1 MLEWIVSSSVLA
13 ALMIV
18 LRYLLRGHISLRLQY
33 SIWLILL
40 LRLLLPVSLGTSPVS
55 VANALPQA
63 AEFNYVQTN
72 QSQGDDSSVYIT
84 PPQVDSDTSVPAQQ
98 PFDWAGL
105 AMKLWAAGA
114 LVLLL
119 WFAAINLSLW
129 KKLCRSRRIL
139 SVPDYPLSVYITNNI
154 EAPCLFGLFRPC
166 VYLTPET
173 AVDGPALRHVLEHEG
188 AHWRHGDHIWALMRG
203 LCLALHWYN
212 PLVWWAAVLSGRDAE
227 LACDEAALKRLGEEQ
242 RGSYGRTLLSIT
254 CGRRPELMRAAA
266 TMTGGKRGIYERI
279 LMLARRPRTAVLTLA
294 LVMFLVFKKV
304 NIVIASIIASIVL
317 AVLDG
322 QNVVTAMS
330 ETFMTGTANYV
341 KNFFLLFFVSA
352 LFGKMMSNVQEVK
365 ARGARVLAV
374 APEGDRRIFAEADDV
389 LFAPRGE
396 ELFAAAPELVPLQLF
411 AYYVALENGCVQIE
425 LACNRLRTNAHRFYE
440 REGMKN
446 FHCKF
451 PKPLVGGNAGENRLG
466 R

>member
-13 ALMIV
+13 ALMIE

-129 KKLCRSRRIL
+129 KKLCRSRRRL

-173 AVDGPALRHVLEHEG
+173 AVDGPALRHVLEHER

-242 RGSYGRTLLSIT
+242 RGSYGSTLLSIT

-294 LVMFLVFKKV
+294 LVILAAVFFTGCTFTGAEGPDWREQYMAFWDSWDIKDSLEHQGFQL
-304 NIVIASIIASIVL
+304 ID
-317 AVLDG
+317 LDF
-322 QNVVTAMS
+322 N
-330 ETFMTGTANYV
+330 GT
-341 KNFFLLFFVSA
+341 
-352 LFGKMMSNVQEVK
+352 
-365 ARGARVLAV
+365 
-374 APEGDRRIFAEADDV
+374 
-389 LFAPRGE
+389 
-396 ELFAAAPELVPLQLF
+396 PELIAWFAGGPVTMASQVFGLVDGRARIWRQLNKEYEVIPVDSRPF
-411 AYYVALENGCVQIE
+411 TLSVFDGDDLSNESLAALMEAWEPIDV
-425 LACNRLRTNAHRFYE
+425 
-440 REGMKN
+440 EG
-446 FHCKF
+446 
-451 PKPLVGGNAGENRLG
+451 LG
-466 R
+466 A

>member
-129 KKLCRSRRIL
+129 KKLCRSRRRL

-173 AVDGPALRHVLEHEG
+173 AVDGPALRHVLEHER

-242 RGSYGRTLLSIT
+242 RGSYGSTLLSIT

-294 LVMFLVFKKV
+294 LVILAAVFFTGCTFTG
-304 NIVIASIIASIVL
+304 AEGPDWREQYL
-317 AVLDG
+317 AFWDSWDIKDSLEHQGFQLIDLDF
-322 QNVVTAMS
+322 N
-330 ETFMTGTANYV
+330 GT
-341 KNFFLLFFVSA
+341 
-352 LFGKMMSNVQEVK
+352 
-365 ARGARVLAV
+365 
-374 APEGDRRIFAEADDV
+374 
-389 LFAPRGE
+389 
-396 ELFAAAPELVPLQLF
+396 PELIAWFAGGPVTMASQVFGLVDGRARIWRQLNKEYEVIPVDSRPF
-411 AYYVALENGCVQIE
+411 TLSVFDGDDLSNESLAALMEAWEPIDV
-425 LACNRLRTNAHRFYE
+425 
-440 REGMKN
+440 EG
-446 FHCKF
+446 
-451 PKPLVGGNAGENRLG
+451 LG
-466 R
+466 A

>member
-119 WFAAINLSLW
+119 WFTAINLSLW
-129 KKLCRSRRIL
+129 KKLCRSRRRL

-212 PLVWWAAVLSGRDAE
+212 PLVWWAAPLPARRD
-227 LACDEAALKRLGEEQ
+227 R
-242 RGSYGRTLLSIT
+242 
-254 CGRRPELMRAAA
+254 
-266 TMTGGKRGIYERI
+266 TGGSSIWRSGTVGTS
-279 LMLARRPRTAVLTLA
+279 RTAW
-294 LVMFLVFKKV
+294 
-304 NIVIASIIASIVL
+304 SIRAFS
-317 AVLDG
+317 
-322 QNVVTAMS
+322 S
-330 ETFMTGTANYV
+330 
-341 KNFFLLFFVSA
+341 
-352 LFGKMMSNVQEVK
+352 
-365 ARGARVLAV
+365 
-374 APEGDRRIFAEADDV
+374 
-389 LFAPRGE
+389 
-396 ELFAAAPELVPLQLF
+396 
-411 AYYVALENGCVQIE
+411 
-425 LACNRLRTNAHRFYE
+425 
-440 REGMKN
+440 
-446 FHCKF
+446 
-451 PKPLVGGNAGENRLG
+451 
-466 R
+466 

>member
-84 PPQVDSDTSVPAQQ
+84 PQQVDSDTSVPAQQ

-129 KKLCRSRRIL
+129 KKLCRSRRRL

-173 AVDGPALRHVLEHEG
+173 AVDGPALRHVLEHER

-294 LVMFLVFKKV
+294 LVIL
-304 NIVIASIIASIVL
+304 
-317 AVLDG
+317 
-322 QNVVTAMS
+322 
-330 ETFMTGTANYV
+330 
-341 KNFFLLFFVSA
+341 
-352 LFGKMMSNVQEVK
+352 
-365 ARGARVLAV
+365 
-374 APEGDRRIFAEADDV
+374 
-389 LFAPRGE
+389 
-396 ELFAAAPELVPLQLF
+396 AAAFFTGCTFTGAEGPDWREQYLAFWDSWDIKDSLEHQGFQLIDLDFNGTPELIAWFAGGPVTMASQVFGLVDGRARIWRQLNKEYEVIPVDSRPF
-411 AYYVALENGCVQIE
+411 TLSVFDGDDLSNESLAALMEAWEPIDV
-425 LACNRLRTNAHRFYE
+425 
-440 REGMKN
+440 EG
-446 FHCKF
+446 
-451 PKPLVGGNAGENRLG
+451 LG
-466 R
+466 A

>member
-72 QSQGDDSSVYIT
+72 QSQGDDSSVYIA

-129 KKLCRSRRIL
+129 KKLCRSRRRL

-173 AVDGPALRHVLEHEG
+173 AVDGPALRHVLEHER

-294 LVMFLVFKKV
+294 LVILAAVFFTGCTFTG
-304 NIVIASIIASIVL
+304 AEGPDWREQYL
-317 AVLDG
+317 AFWDSWDIKDSLEHQGFQLIDLDF
-322 QNVVTAMS
+322 N
-330 ETFMTGTANYV
+330 GT
-341 KNFFLLFFVSA
+341 
-352 LFGKMMSNVQEVK
+352 
-365 ARGARVLAV
+365 
-374 APEGDRRIFAEADDV
+374 
-389 LFAPRGE
+389 
-396 ELFAAAPELVPLQLF
+396 PELIAWFAGGPVTMASQVFGLVDGRARIWRQLNKEYEVIPVDSRPF
-411 AYYVALENGCVQIE
+411 TLSVFDGDDLSNESLAALMEAWEPIDV
-425 LACNRLRTNAHRFYE
+425 
-440 REGMKN
+440 EG
-446 FHCKF
+446 
-451 PKPLVGGNAGENRLG
+451 LG
-466 R
+466 A

>member
-33 SIWLILL
+33 SFWLILL

-129 KKLCRSRRIL
+129 KKLCRSRRRL

-173 AVDGPALRHVLEHEG
+173 AVDGPALRHVLEHER

-294 LVMFLVFKKV
+294 LVILAAVFFTGCTFTG
-304 NIVIASIIASIVL
+304 AEGPDWREQYL
-317 AVLDG
+317 AFWDSWDIKDSLEHQGFQLIDLDF
-322 QNVVTAMS
+322 N
-330 ETFMTGTANYV
+330 GT
-341 KNFFLLFFVSA
+341 
-352 LFGKMMSNVQEVK
+352 
-365 ARGARVLAV
+365 
-374 APEGDRRIFAEADDV
+374 
-389 LFAPRGE
+389 
-396 ELFAAAPELVPLQLF
+396 PELIAWFAGGPVTMASQVFGLVDGRARIWRQLNKEYEVIPVDSRPF
-411 AYYVALENGCVQIE
+411 TLSVFDGDDLSNESLAALMEAWEPIDV
-425 LACNRLRTNAHRFYE
+425 
-440 REGMKN
+440 EG
-446 FHCKF
+446 
-451 PKPLVGGNAGENRLG
+451 LG
-466 R
+466 A

>member
-13 ALMIV
+13 ALMIE

-129 KKLCRSRRIL
+129 KKLCRSRRRL
-139 SVPDYPLSVYITNNI
+139 SVPDYPLKVYITNNI
-154 EAPCLFGLFRPC
+154 ESPCLFGLFRPC
-166 VYLTPET
+166 VYLTQET
-173 AVDGPALRHVLEHEG
+173 AVDGPALRHVLEHER

-242 RGSYGRTLLSIT
+242 RGSYGSTLLSIT

-294 LVMFLVFKKV
+294 LVILAAVFFTGCTFTG
-304 NIVIASIIASIVL
+304 AEGPDWREQYL
-317 AVLDG
+317 AFWDSWDIKDSLEHQGFQLIDLDF
-322 QNVVTAMS
+322 N
-330 ETFMTGTANYV
+330 GT
-341 KNFFLLFFVSA
+341 
-352 LFGKMMSNVQEVK
+352 
-365 ARGARVLAV
+365 
-374 APEGDRRIFAEADDV
+374 
-389 LFAPRGE
+389 
-396 ELFAAAPELVPLQLF
+396 PELIAWFAGGPVTMASQVFGLVDGRARIWRQLNKEYEVIPVDSRPF
-411 AYYVALENGCVQIE
+411 TLSVFDGDDLSNESLAALMEAWEPIDV
-425 LACNRLRTNAHRFYE
+425 
-440 REGMKN
+440 EG
-446 FHCKF
+446 
-451 PKPLVGGNAGENRLG
+451 LG
-466 R
+466 A

>member
-63 AEFNYVQTN
+63 AEFNYVQAN

-84 PPQVDSDTSVPAQQ
+84 PPQVDYDTSVPAQQ

-129 KKLCRSRRIL
+129 KKLCRSRRRQ

-173 AVDGPALRHVLEHEG
+173 AVDGPALRHVLEHER

-242 RGSYGRTLLSIT
+242 RGNYGRTLLSIT

-294 LVMFLVFKKV
+294 LVILAAVFFTGCTFTG
-304 NIVIASIIASIVL
+304 AEGPDWREQYL
-317 AVLDG
+317 AFWDSWDIKDSLEHQGFQLIDLDF
-322 QNVVTAMS
+322 N
-330 ETFMTGTANYV
+330 GT
-341 KNFFLLFFVSA
+341 
-352 LFGKMMSNVQEVK
+352 
-365 ARGARVLAV
+365 
-374 APEGDRRIFAEADDV
+374 
-389 LFAPRGE
+389 
-396 ELFAAAPELVPLQLF
+396 PELIAWFAGGPVTMASQVFGLVDGRARIWRQLNKEYEVIPVDSRPF
-411 AYYVALENGCVQIE
+411 TLSVFDGDDLSNESLAALMEAWEPIDV
-425 LACNRLRTNAHRFYE
+425 
-440 REGMKN
+440 EG
-446 FHCKF
+446 
-451 PKPLVGGNAGENRLG
+451 LG
-466 R
+466 A

>member
-84 PPQVDSDTSVPAQQ
+84 PQQVDSDTSVPAQQ

-129 KKLCRSRRIL
+129 KKLCRSRRRL

-173 AVDGPALRHVLEHEG
+173 AVDGPALRHVLEHER

-294 LVMFLVFKKV
+294 LVILAAVFFTGCTFTG
-304 NIVIASIIASIVL
+304 AEGPDWREQYL
-317 AVLDG
+317 AFWDSWDIKDSLEHQGFQLIDLDF
-322 QNVVTAMS
+322 N
-330 ETFMTGTANYV
+330 GT
-341 KNFFLLFFVSA
+341 
-352 LFGKMMSNVQEVK
+352 
-365 ARGARVLAV
+365 
-374 APEGDRRIFAEADDV
+374 
-389 LFAPRGE
+389 
-396 ELFAAAPELVPLQLF
+396 PELIAWFAGGPVTMASQVFGLVDGRARIWRQLNKEYEVIPVDSRPF
-411 AYYVALENGCVQIE
+411 TLSVFDGDDLSNESLAALMEAWEPIDV
-425 LACNRLRTNAHRFYE
+425 
-440 REGMKN
+440 EG
-446 FHCKF
+446 
-451 PKPLVGGNAGENRLG
+451 LG
-466 R
+466 A

>member
-129 KKLCRSRRIL
+129 KKLCRSRSRL

-173 AVDGPALRHVLEHEG
+173 AVDGPALRHVLEHER

-294 LVMFLVFKKV
+294 LVILAAVFFTGCTFTG
-304 NIVIASIIASIVL
+304 AEGPDWREQYL
-317 AVLDG
+317 AFWDSWDIKDSLEHQGFQLIDLDF
-322 QNVVTAMS
+322 N
-330 ETFMTGTANYV
+330 GT
-341 KNFFLLFFVSA
+341 
-352 LFGKMMSNVQEVK
+352 
-365 ARGARVLAV
+365 
-374 APEGDRRIFAEADDV
+374 
-389 LFAPRGE
+389 
-396 ELFAAAPELVPLQLF
+396 PELIAWF
-411 AYYVALENGCVQIE
+411 A
-425 LACNRLRTNAHRFYE
+425 
-440 REGMKN
+440 
-446 FHCKF
+446 
-451 PKPLVGGNAGENRLG
+451 GGL
-466 R
+466 

>member
-84 PPQVDSDTSVPAQQ
+84 LPQVDSDTSVPAQQ

-119 WFAAINLSLW
+119 WFTAINLSLW
-129 KKLCRSRRIL
+129 KKLCRSRRRL

-173 AVDGPALRHVLEHEG
+173 AVDGPALMHVLEHER

-212 PLVWWAAVLSGRDAE
+212 PLVWWVAVLSGRDAE

-242 RGSYGRTLLSIT
+242 RGSYGSTLLSIT

-294 LVMFLVFKKV
+294 LVILAAVFFTGCTFTG
-304 NIVIASIIASIVL
+304 AEGPDWREQYL
-317 AVLDG
+317 AFWDSWDIKDSLEHQGFQLIDLDF
-322 QNVVTAMS
+322 N
-330 ETFMTGTANYV
+330 GT
-341 KNFFLLFFVSA
+341 
-352 LFGKMMSNVQEVK
+352 
-365 ARGARVLAV
+365 
-374 APEGDRRIFAEADDV
+374 
-389 LFAPRGE
+389 
-396 ELFAAAPELVPLQLF
+396 PELIAWFAGGPVTMASQVFGLVDGRARIWRQLNKEYEVIPVDSRPF
-411 AYYVALENGCVQIE
+411 TLSVFDGDDLSNESLAALMEAWEPIDV
-425 LACNRLRTNAHRFYE
+425 
-440 REGMKN
+440 EG
-446 FHCKF
+446 
-451 PKPLVGGNAGENRLG
+451 LG
-466 R
+466 A

>member
-72 QSQGDDSSVYIT
+72 QSQGDDGSVYIT

-129 KKLCRSRRIL
+129 KKLCRSRRRL
-139 SVPDYPLSVYITNNI
+139 SVPDYPLKVYITNNI
-154 EAPCLFGLFRPC
+154 ESPCLFGLFRPC
-166 VYLTPET
+166 VYLTQET
-173 AVDGPALRHVLEHEG
+173 AVDGPALRHVLEHER

-212 PLVWWAAVLSGRDAE
+212 PLVWWVAVLSGRDAE

-242 RGSYGRTLLSIT
+242 RGSYGSTLLSIT

-294 LVMFLVFKKV
+294 LVILAAVFFTGCTFTG
-304 NIVIASIIASIVL
+304 AEGPDWREQYL
-317 AVLDG
+317 AFWDSWDIKDSLEHQGFQLIDLDF
-322 QNVVTAMS
+322 N
-330 ETFMTGTANYV
+330 GT
-341 KNFFLLFFVSA
+341 
-352 LFGKMMSNVQEVK
+352 
-365 ARGARVLAV
+365 
-374 APEGDRRIFAEADDV
+374 
-389 LFAPRGE
+389 
-396 ELFAAAPELVPLQLF
+396 PELIAWFAGGPVTMASQVFGLVDGRARIWRQLNKEYEVIPVDSRPF
-411 AYYVALENGCVQIE
+411 TLSVFDGDDLSNESLAALMEAWEPIDV
-425 LACNRLRTNAHRFYE
+425 
-440 REGMKN
+440 EG
-446 FHCKF
+446 
-451 PKPLVGGNAGENRLG
+451 LG
-466 R
+466 A

>member
-98 PFDWAGL
+98 PFDWAVL

-129 KKLCRSRRIL
+129 KKLCRSRRRL

-173 AVDGPALRHVLEHEG
+173 AVDGPALRHVLEHER

-294 LVMFLVFKKV
+294 LVILAAVFFTGCTFTG
-304 NIVIASIIASIVL
+304 AEGPDWREQYL
-317 AVLDG
+317 AFWDSWDIKDSLEHQGFQLIDLDF
-322 QNVVTAMS
+322 N
-330 ETFMTGTANYV
+330 GT
-341 KNFFLLFFVSA
+341 
-352 LFGKMMSNVQEVK
+352 
-365 ARGARVLAV
+365 
-374 APEGDRRIFAEADDV
+374 
-389 LFAPRGE
+389 
-396 ELFAAAPELVPLQLF
+396 PELIAWFAGGPVTMASQVFGLVDGRSRIWRQLNKEYEVIPVDSRPF
-411 AYYVALENGCVQIE
+411 TLSVFDGDDLSNESLAALMEAWEPIDV
-425 LACNRLRTNAHRFYE
+425 
-440 REGMKN
+440 EG
-446 FHCKF
+446 
-451 PKPLVGGNAGENRLG
+451 LG
-466 R
+466 A

>member
-40 LRLLLPVSLGTSPVS
+40 LRMLLPVSLGTSPVS

-129 KKLCRSRRIL
+129 KKLCRSRRRL

-173 AVDGPALRHVLEHEG
+173 AVDGPALWHVLEHER

-242 RGSYGRTLLSIT
+242 RGNYGRTLLSIT

-294 LVMFLVFKKV
+294 LVILAAVFFTGCTFTG
-304 NIVIASIIASIVL
+304 AEGPDWREQYL
-317 AVLDG
+317 AFWDSWDIKDSLEHQGFQLIDLDF
-322 QNVVTAMS
+322 N
-330 ETFMTGTANYV
+330 GT
-341 KNFFLLFFVSA
+341 
-352 LFGKMMSNVQEVK
+352 
-365 ARGARVLAV
+365 
-374 APEGDRRIFAEADDV
+374 
-389 LFAPRGE
+389 
-396 ELFAAAPELVPLQLF
+396 PELIAWFAGGPVTMASQVFGLVDGRARIWRQLNKEYEVIPVDSRPF
-411 AYYVALENGCVQIE
+411 TLSVFDGDDLSNESLAALMEAWEPIDV
-425 LACNRLRTNAHRFYE
+425 
-440 REGMKN
+440 EG
-446 FHCKF
+446 
-451 PKPLVGGNAGENRLG
+451 LG
-466 R
+466 A

>member
-13 ALMIV
+13 ALMIE

-129 KKLCRSRRIL
+129 KKLCRSRRRL

-166 VYLTPET
+166 VYLTQET
-173 AVDGPALRHVLEHEG
+173 AVDGPALRHVLEHER

-242 RGSYGRTLLSIT
+242 RGSYGSTLLSIT

-294 LVMFLVFKKV
+294 LVILAAVFFTGCTFTGAEGPDWREQYMAFWDSWDIKDSLEHQGFQL
-304 NIVIASIIASIVL
+304 ID
-317 AVLDG
+317 LDF
-322 QNVVTAMS
+322 N
-330 ETFMTGTANYV
+330 GT
-341 KNFFLLFFVSA
+341 
-352 LFGKMMSNVQEVK
+352 
-365 ARGARVLAV
+365 
-374 APEGDRRIFAEADDV
+374 
-389 LFAPRGE
+389 
-396 ELFAAAPELVPLQLF
+396 PELIAWFAGGPVTMASQVFGLVDGRARIWRQLNKEYEVIPVDSRPF
-411 AYYVALENGCVQIE
+411 TLSVFDGDDLSNESLAALMEAWEPIDV
-425 LACNRLRTNAHRFYE
+425 
-440 REGMKN
+440 EG
-446 FHCKF
+446 
-451 PKPLVGGNAGENRLG
+451 LG
-466 R
+466 A

>member
-63 AEFNYVQTN
+63 AEYNYVQTN

-119 WFAAINLSLW
+119 WFAAINLSLC
-129 KKLCRSRRIL
+129 KKLCRSRRRL

-173 AVDGPALRHVLEHEG
+173 AVDGPALRHVLEHER

-294 LVMFLVFKKV
+294 LVILAAVFFTGCTFTG
-304 NIVIASIIASIVL
+304 AEGPDWREQYL
-317 AVLDG
+317 AFWDSWDIKDSLEHQGFQLIDLDF
-322 QNVVTAMS
+322 N
-330 ETFMTGTANYV
+330 GT
-341 KNFFLLFFVSA
+341 
-352 LFGKMMSNVQEVK
+352 
-365 ARGARVLAV
+365 
-374 APEGDRRIFAEADDV
+374 
-389 LFAPRGE
+389 
-396 ELFAAAPELVPLQLF
+396 PELIAWFAGGPVTMASQVFGLVDGRARIWRQLNKEYEVIPVDSRPF
-411 AYYVALENGCVQIE
+411 TLSVFDGDDLSNESLAALMEAWEPIDV
-425 LACNRLRTNAHRFYE
+425 
-440 REGMKN
+440 EG
-446 FHCKF
+446 
-451 PKPLVGGNAGENRLG
+451 LG
-466 R
+466 A

>member
-33 SIWLILL
+33 SFWLILL

-72 QSQGDDSSVYIT
+72 QSQGDDGSVYIT

-129 KKLCRSRRIL
+129 KKLCRSRRRL

-173 AVDGPALRHVLEHEG
+173 AVDGPALRHVLEHER

-294 LVMFLVFKKV
+294 LVILAAVFFTGCTFTG
-304 NIVIASIIASIVL
+304 AEGPDWREQYL
-317 AVLDG
+317 AFWDSWDIKDSLEHQGFQLIDLDF
-322 QNVVTAMS
+322 N
-330 ETFMTGTANYV
+330 GT
-341 KNFFLLFFVSA
+341 
-352 LFGKMMSNVQEVK
+352 
-365 ARGARVLAV
+365 
-374 APEGDRRIFAEADDV
+374 
-389 LFAPRGE
+389 
-396 ELFAAAPELVPLQLF
+396 PELIAWFAGGPVTMASQVFGLVDGRARIWRQLNKEYEVIPVDSRPF
-411 AYYVALENGCVQIE
+411 TLSVFDGDDLSNESLAALMEAWEPIDV
-425 LACNRLRTNAHRFYE
+425 
-440 REGMKN
+440 EG
-446 FHCKF
+446 
-451 PKPLVGGNAGENRLG
+451 LG
-466 R
+466 A

>member
-119 WFAAINLSLW
+119 WFAAINLSLC
-129 KKLCRSRRIL
+129 KKLCRSRRRL

-173 AVDGPALRHVLEHEG
+173 AVDGPALRHVLEHER

-294 LVMFLVFKKV
+294 LVILAAVFFTGCTFTGAEGPDWREQYLAFWDSWDIKDSLEHQGFQLIDLDFNGTPELIAWFAGGPVTMASQVFGLV
-304 NIVIASIIASIVL
+304 
-317 AVLDG
+317 DG
-322 QNVVTAMS
+322 QARIWRQLNKEYEVIPVDSRPFTLSVFDGDDLSNESLA
-330 ETFMTGTANYV
+330 
-341 KNFFLLFFVSA
+341 A
-352 LFGKMMSNVQEVK
+352 LMEAWEPIDVEGL
-365 ARGARVLAV
+365 GA
-374 APEGDRRIFAEADDV
+374 
-389 LFAPRGE
+389 
-396 ELFAAAPELVPLQLF
+396 
-411 AYYVALENGCVQIE
+411 
-425 LACNRLRTNAHRFYE
+425 
-440 REGMKN
+440 
-446 FHCKF
+446 
-451 PKPLVGGNAGENRLG
+451 
-466 R
+466 

>member
-13 ALMIV
+13 ALMIE

-129 KKLCRSRRIL
+129 KKLCRSRRRL
-139 SVPDYPLSVYITNNI
+139 SVPDYPLKVYITNNI
-154 EAPCLFGLFRPC
+154 ESPCLFGLFRPC
-166 VYLTPET
+166 VYLTQET
-173 AVDGPALRHVLEHEG
+173 AVDGPALRHVLEHER

-242 RGSYGRTLLSIT
+242 RGSYGSTLLSIT

-294 LVMFLVFKKV
+294 LVILAAVFFTGCTFTGAEGPDWREQYMAFWDSWDIKDSLEHQGFQL
-304 NIVIASIIASIVL
+304 ID
-317 AVLDG
+317 LDF
-322 QNVVTAMS
+322 N
-330 ETFMTGTANYV
+330 GT
-341 KNFFLLFFVSA
+341 
-352 LFGKMMSNVQEVK
+352 
-365 ARGARVLAV
+365 
-374 APEGDRRIFAEADDV
+374 
-389 LFAPRGE
+389 
-396 ELFAAAPELVPLQLF
+396 PELIAWFAGGPVTMASQVFGLVDGRARIWRQLNKEYEVIPVDSRPF
-411 AYYVALENGCVQIE
+411 TLSVFDGDDLSNESLAALMEAWEPIDV
-425 LACNRLRTNAHRFYE
+425 
-440 REGMKN
+440 EG
-446 FHCKF
+446 
-451 PKPLVGGNAGENRLG
+451 LG
-466 R
+466 A

>member
-72 QSQGDDSSVYIT
+72 QSQGDDGSVYIT

-173 AVDGPALRHVLEHEG
+173 AVDGPALRHVLEHER

-294 LVMFLVFKKV
+294 LVILAAVFFTGCTFTG
-304 NIVIASIIASIVL
+304 AEGPDWREQYL
-317 AVLDG
+317 AFWDSWDIKDSLEHQGFQLIDLDF
-322 QNVVTAMS
+322 N
-330 ETFMTGTANYV
+330 GT
-341 KNFFLLFFVSA
+341 
-352 LFGKMMSNVQEVK
+352 
-365 ARGARVLAV
+365 
-374 APEGDRRIFAEADDV
+374 
-389 LFAPRGE
+389 
-396 ELFAAAPELVPLQLF
+396 PELIAWFAGGPVTMASQVFGLVDGRSRIWRQLNKEYEVIPVDSRPF
-411 AYYVALENGCVQIE
+411 TLSVFDGDDLSNESLAALMEAWEPIDV
-425 LACNRLRTNAHRFYE
+425 
-440 REGMKN
+440 EG
-446 FHCKF
+446 
-451 PKPLVGGNAGENRLG
+451 LG
-466 R
+466 A

>member
-129 KKLCRSRRIL
+129 KKLCRSRRRL
-139 SVPDYPLSVYITNNI
+139 SVPDYPLSVYITQNA

-173 AVDGPALRHVLEHEG
+173 AVDGPALRHVLEHER

-212 PLVWWAAVLSGRDAE
+212 PLVWWAAPLPARRD
-227 LACDEAALKRLGEEQ
+227 R
-242 RGSYGRTLLSIT
+242 
-254 CGRRPELMRAAA
+254 
-266 TMTGGKRGIYERI
+266 TGGSSIWRSGTVGTS
-279 LMLARRPRTAVLTLA
+279 RTAW
-294 LVMFLVFKKV
+294 
-304 NIVIASIIASIVL
+304 SIRAFS
-317 AVLDG
+317 
-322 QNVVTAMS
+322 S
-330 ETFMTGTANYV
+330 
-341 KNFFLLFFVSA
+341 
-352 LFGKMMSNVQEVK
+352 
-365 ARGARVLAV
+365 
-374 APEGDRRIFAEADDV
+374 
-389 LFAPRGE
+389 
-396 ELFAAAPELVPLQLF
+396 
-411 AYYVALENGCVQIE
+411 
-425 LACNRLRTNAHRFYE
+425 
-440 REGMKN
+440 
-446 FHCKF
+446 
-451 PKPLVGGNAGENRLG
+451 
-466 R
+466 

>member
-129 KKLCRSRRIL
+129 KKLCRSRRRL

-166 VYLTPET
+166 VYMTPET
-173 AVDGPALRHVLEHEG
+173 AVDGPALRHVLEHER

-266 TMTGGKRGIYERI
+266 TMTGGKRVIYERI

-294 LVMFLVFKKV
+294 LVILAAVFFTGCTFTG
-304 NIVIASIIASIVL
+304 AEGPDWREQYL
-317 AVLDG
+317 AFWDSWDIKDSLEHQGFQLIDLDF
-322 QNVVTAMS
+322 N
-330 ETFMTGTANYV
+330 GT
-341 KNFFLLFFVSA
+341 
-352 LFGKMMSNVQEVK
+352 
-365 ARGARVLAV
+365 
-374 APEGDRRIFAEADDV
+374 
-389 LFAPRGE
+389 
-396 ELFAAAPELVPLQLF
+396 PELIAWFAGGPVTMASQVFGLVDGRARIWRQLNKEYEVIPVDSRPF
-411 AYYVALENGCVQIE
+411 TLSVFDGDDLSNESLAALMEAWEPIDV
-425 LACNRLRTNAHRFYE
+425 
-440 REGMKN
+440 EG
-446 FHCKF
+446 
-451 PKPLVGGNAGENRLG
+451 LG
-466 R
+466 A

>member
-13 ALMIV
+13 ALMIE

-129 KKLCRSRRIL
+129 KKLCRSRRRL
-139 SVPDYPLSVYITNNI
+139 SVPDYPLKVYITNNI
-154 EAPCLFGLFRPC
+154 ESPCLFGLFRPC
-166 VYLTPET
+166 VYLTQET
-173 AVDGPALRHVLEHEG
+173 AVDGPALRHVLEHER

-212 PLVWWAAVLSGRDAE
+212 PLVWWVAVLSGRDAE

-242 RGSYGRTLLSIT
+242 RGSYGSTLLSIT

-294 LVMFLVFKKV
+294 LVILAAVFFTGCTFTG
-304 NIVIASIIASIVL
+304 AEGPDWREQYL
-317 AVLDG
+317 AFWDSWDIKDSLEHQGFQLIDLDF
-322 QNVVTAMS
+322 N
-330 ETFMTGTANYV
+330 GT
-341 KNFFLLFFVSA
+341 
-352 LFGKMMSNVQEVK
+352 
-365 ARGARVLAV
+365 
-374 APEGDRRIFAEADDV
+374 
-389 LFAPRGE
+389 
-396 ELFAAAPELVPLQLF
+396 PELIAWFAGGPVTMASQVFGLVDGRARIWRQLNKEYEVIPVDSRPF
-411 AYYVALENGCVQIE
+411 TLSVFDGDDLSNESLAALMEAWEPIDV
-425 LACNRLRTNAHRFYE
+425 
-440 REGMKN
+440 EG
-446 FHCKF
+446 
-451 PKPLVGGNAGENRLG
+451 LG
-466 R
+466 A

>member
-105 AMKLWAAGA
+105 AMELWAAGA

-129 KKLCRSRRIL
+129 KKLCRRRRRL

-173 AVDGPALRHVLEHEG
+173 AVDGPALRHVLEHER

-294 LVMFLVFKKV
+294 LVILAAVFFTGCTFTG
-304 NIVIASIIASIVL
+304 AEGPDWREQYL
-317 AVLDG
+317 AFWDSWDIKDSLEHQGFQLIDLDF
-322 QNVVTAMS
+322 N
-330 ETFMTGTANYV
+330 GT
-341 KNFFLLFFVSA
+341 
-352 LFGKMMSNVQEVK
+352 
-365 ARGARVLAV
+365 
-374 APEGDRRIFAEADDV
+374 
-389 LFAPRGE
+389 
-396 ELFAAAPELVPLQLF
+396 PELIAWFAGGPVTMASQVFGLVDGRARIWRQLNKEYEVIPVDSRPF
-411 AYYVALENGCVQIE
+411 TLSVFDGDDLSNESLAALMEAWEPIDV
-425 LACNRLRTNAHRFYE
+425 
-440 REGMKN
+440 EG
-446 FHCKF
+446 
-451 PKPLVGGNAGENRLG
+451 LG
-466 R
+466 A

>member
-18 LRYLLRGHISLRLQY
+18 LRYLLRGHVSLRLQY

-72 QSQGDDSSVYIT
+72 QSQGDDGSVYIT

-129 KKLCRSRRIL
+129 KKLCRSRRRL
-139 SVPDYPLSVYITNNI
+139 SVPDYPLKVYITNNI
-154 EAPCLFGLFRPC
+154 ESPCLFGLFRPC
-166 VYLTPET
+166 VYLTQET
-173 AVDGPALRHVLEHEG
+173 AVDGPALRHVLEHER

-212 PLVWWAAVLSGRDAE
+212 PLVWWVAVLSGRDAE

-242 RGSYGRTLLSIT
+242 RGSYGSTLLSIT

-294 LVMFLVFKKV
+294 LVILAAVFFTGCTFTG
-304 NIVIASIIASIVL
+304 AEGPDWREQYL
-317 AVLDG
+317 AFWDSWDIKDSLEHQGFQLIDLDF
-322 QNVVTAMS
+322 N
-330 ETFMTGTANYV
+330 GT
-341 KNFFLLFFVSA
+341 
-352 LFGKMMSNVQEVK
+352 
-365 ARGARVLAV
+365 
-374 APEGDRRIFAEADDV
+374 
-389 LFAPRGE
+389 
-396 ELFAAAPELVPLQLF
+396 PELIAWFAGGPVTMASQVFGLVDGRARIWRQLNKEYEVIPVDSRPF
-411 AYYVALENGCVQIE
+411 TLSVFDGDDLSNESLAALMEAWEPIDV
-425 LACNRLRTNAHRFYE
+425 
-440 REGMKN
+440 EG
-446 FHCKF
+446 
-451 PKPLVGGNAGENRLG
+451 LG
-466 R
+466 A

>member
-129 KKLCRSRRIL
+129 KKLCRSRRIQ

-173 AVDGPALRHVLEHEG
+173 AVDGPALRHVLEHER

-294 LVMFLVFKKV
+294 LVILAAVFFTGCTFTG
-304 NIVIASIIASIVL
+304 AEGPDWREQYL
-317 AVLDG
+317 AFWDSWDIKDSLEHQGFQLIDLDF
-322 QNVVTAMS
+322 N
-330 ETFMTGTANYV
+330 GT
-341 KNFFLLFFVSA
+341 
-352 LFGKMMSNVQEVK
+352 
-365 ARGARVLAV
+365 
-374 APEGDRRIFAEADDV
+374 
-389 LFAPRGE
+389 
-396 ELFAAAPELVPLQLF
+396 PELIAWFAGGPVTMASQVFGLVDGRARIWRQLNKEYEVIPVDSRPF
-411 AYYVALENGCVQIE
+411 TLSVFDGDDLSNESLAALMEAWEPIDV
-425 LACNRLRTNAHRFYE
+425 
-440 REGMKN
+440 EG
-446 FHCKF
+446 
-451 PKPLVGGNAGENRLG
+451 LG
-466 R
+466 A